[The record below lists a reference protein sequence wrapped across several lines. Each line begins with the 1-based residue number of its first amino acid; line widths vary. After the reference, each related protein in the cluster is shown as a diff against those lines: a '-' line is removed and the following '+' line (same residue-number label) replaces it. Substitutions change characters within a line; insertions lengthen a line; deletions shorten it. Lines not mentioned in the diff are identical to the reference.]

1 VLGVLVGLV
10 LLVKIQTKSYEHG
23 NTKSTASAEKRQ
35 FLHMLKTLKTARKSE
50 EGRTSSLES
59 LLKALQTAKK
69 DGGRQT
75 RLSVAMLDICDWEPW
90 EVPVTSI
97 CDGKKDCKD
106 LSGSDEDLFCEGGYG
121 TFTCLDG
128 ITVLKYNLVCD
139 GKADCDDEED
149 EAFCVVDQ
157 PAVGTTT
164 LAPTTLAPTTAPPSK
179 SMLDICDW
187 TPWEVPVTSICDG
200 KKDCE
205 DSASGSDEDV
215 FCAGGLGTFTC
226 FDGITL
232 LNYNQVCDGKADCD
246 DGEDEEFCV
255 EATT

>member
-1 VLGVLVGLV
+1 MGCARVLGVLVGLV
-10 LLVKIQTKSYEHG
+10 LLVQIQTKRNEHG
-23 NTKSTASAEKRQ
+23 NTKSTASAEERQ
-35 FLHMLKTLKTARKSE
+35 ILHMLKTLKTARKSQE
-50 EGRTSSLES
+50 RRTSSLKS
-59 LLKALQTAKK
+59 LLEALQTAKK
-69 DGGRQT
+69 DGRRQT
-75 RLSVAMLDICDWEPW
+75 RLSEP
-90 EVPVTSI
+90 
-97 CDGKKDCKD
+97 
-106 LSGSDEDLFCEGGYG
+106 
-121 TFTCLDG
+121 
-128 ITVLKYNLVCD
+128 
-139 GKADCDDEED
+139 
-149 EAFCVVDQ
+149 
-157 PAVGTTT
+157 
-164 LAPTTLAPTTAPPSK
+164 
-179 SMLDICDW
+179 MLDICDW